1 MIVVCERKR
10 GREGGGEGRERKRG
24 KWGNGGG
31 GWREGRKEGQY
42 EGKQKRSL
50 KERVCEMQSTNT
62 RMSVKSL
69 IFAKVNHENHVKPHG
84 SVI

>member
-1 MIVVCERKR
+1 M
-10 GREGGGEGRERKRG
+10 G
-24 KWGNGGG
+24 KWGGG

-69 IFAKVNHENHVKPHG
+69 IFAKVNQ
-84 SVI
+84 

>member
-1 MIVVCERKR
+1 MWKEE
-10 GREGGGEGRERKRG
+10 REGGRRGRERKKEGKMG
-24 KWGNGGG
+24 KWEGG

-42 EGKQKRSL
+42 EGKQKRNL
-50 KERVCEMQSTNT
+50 KGRVCEMQSTNT

>member
-1 MIVVCERKR
+1 MEEGKGEKER
-10 GREGGGEGRERKRG
+10 GE
-24 KWGNGGG
+24 NGGG
-31 GWREGRKEGQY
+31 GGRGRGWREGRKEGQY

-69 IFAKVNHENHVKPHG
+69 IFAKVNHENYVKPHG